1 MSRYICGDSATPKFL
16 PAAKIRAH
24 EDHMNSIAE
33 TTSREGWDDHYM
45 FDHDEDAELG
55 DFLCQVF
62 EGPGDEWPQQT
73 MAL

>member
-1 MSRYICGDSATPKFL
+1 
-16 PAAKIRAH
+16 
-24 EDHMNSIAE
+24 MNSIAE